1 MGGKSIEDQQFSPE
15 WSFPRLRGRG
25 SIEAGI
31 TVRLLSDL
39 LPHCGGCWYGSCI

>member
-31 TVRLLSDL
+31 TVRLGSAIVLAV
-39 LPHCGGCWYGSCI
+39 GGAHA